1 MAEAEYKT
9 KIGSLAQSTHALAAI
24 GAVLRLRHEGIE
36 PPTEVRL
43 LLEEAIAQMGLP
55 SPDELDAGEIERLV
69 TAVDFHLRHAGELFG
84 QPARP
89 PGWDHADP
97 NLLEAQ
103 GAMSRA
109 VVHMIAAAA
118 ATRPALAATLD
129 RPGKFLDVG
138 MGVGRLAIEA
148 ARTWPKLQVVG
159 IDIWEPA
166 LAAARRNVAAA
177 GLEARVEVRVQNL
190 LTLSDHGVFALI
202 WLPLT
207 FLDTAALATALPRV
221 REALAPEAWV
231 VCGMN
236 AQPADP
242 VARTLAALRTL
253 RGGGQERTAE
263 EVATLLVAAGYA
275 GVEVVSSGP
284 LDLVLGQR
292 SDV

>member
-1 MAEAEYKT
+1 
-9 KIGSLAQSTHALAAI
+9 
-24 GAVLRLRHEGIE
+24 
-36 PPTEVRL
+36 
-43 LLEEAIAQMGLP
+43 
-55 SPDELDAGEIERLV
+55 
-69 TAVDFHLRHAGELFG
+69 
-84 QPARP
+84 
-89 PGWDHADP
+89 
-97 NLLEAQ
+97 
-103 GAMSRA
+103 
-109 VVHMIAAAA
+109 
-118 ATRPALAATLD
+118 
-129 RPGKFLDVG
+129 

-190 LTLSDHGVFALI
+190 LTLSDRGVFALI

-221 REALAPEAWV
+221 REALAPESWV

>member
-1 MAEAEYKT
+1 MAEAEFKT
-9 KIGSLAQSTHALAAI
+9 KIGSLAQSAHALATI

-36 PPTEVRL
+36 PPTEVRR

-55 SPDELDAGEIERLV
+55 SPDELDAGELERLV
-69 TAVDFHLRHAGELFG
+69 TTVDFHLRHAGELFG

-109 VVHMIAAAA
+109 VVPMIAAAA

-129 RPGKFLDVG
+129 RPGRFLDVG

-190 LTLSDHGVFALI
+190 LTLSDRGVFAVI

-221 REALAPEAWV
+221 REALSPESW
-231 VCGMN
+231 
-236 AQPADP
+236 
-242 VARTLAALRTL
+242 L
-253 RGGGQERTAE
+253 
-263 EVATLLVAAGYA
+263 
-275 GVEVVSSGP
+275 
-284 LDLVLGQR
+284 
-292 SDV
+292 

>member
-69 TAVDFHLRHAGELFG
+69 TTVDFHLRHAGELFG

-129 RPGKFLDVG
+129 RPGNFLDVG

-159 IDIWEPA
+159 IAVPTRA
-166 LAAARRNVAAA
+166 PTRLQTKNCPVSNQQSVCA
-177 GLEARVEVRVQNL
+177 Q
-190 LTLSDHGVFALI
+190 SDDC
-202 WLPLT
+202 W
-207 FLDTAALATALPRV
+207 
-221 REALAPEAWV
+221 
-231 VCGMN
+231 
-236 AQPADP
+236 
-242 VARTLAALRTL
+242 
-253 RGGGQERTAE
+253 
-263 EVATLLVAAGYA
+263 
-275 GVEVVSSGP
+275 
-284 LDLVLGQR
+284 
-292 SDV
+292 